1 MEVKNKIYSI
11 NGPIIKIQGPT
22 DFAMEELVYVGN
34 DRLVGEVIGI
44 DQFKTTIQVYE
55 ETDGIKPG
63 EPIEG
68 TNESMAV
75 ELGPGMLD
83 NIFDGI
89 QRPLKEIEK
98 VSGFQI
104 KRGINIPSLDREK
117 LWEITPVIA
126 IGETVSGG
134 EIVAEI
140 PETKAI
146 SHKVMVPPDVS
157 GKVIEVV
164 SPGQYTI
171 DEVLVKIQQVN

>member
-1 MEVKNKIYSI
+1 MLFRS
-11 NGPIIKIQGPT
+11 
-22 DFAMEELVYVGN
+22 
-34 DRLVGEVIGI
+34 
-44 DQFKTTIQVYE
+44 
-55 ETDGIKPG
+55 
-63 EPIEG
+63 

-157 GKVIEVV
+157 GKVI
-164 SPGQYTI
+164 
-171 DEVLVKIQQVN
+171 